1 MREKDLKETGLAD
14 MAFKVE
20 SDDEV
25 QMARAELYK
34 VAKYAIQNA

>member
-20 SDDEV
+20 SDHEV
-25 QMARAELYK
+25 QMARRIVQSCY
-34 VAKYAIQNA
+34 